1 MARKTPKSET
11 MLLPALLFL
20 AQHPGAAID
29 NHIGAG
35 RYLSALAEAEL
46 TEGID
51 KPGTIEMDQYGLVLS
66 YLSLERE
73 TLEVFDAMGGPGGGG
88 AALTSSPVD
97 EAEALDAIPALVA
110 AAKDRRIVILN
121 ESHHMPRHRAFAA
134 ELARALRA
142 EGFTWFGAE
151 TFVDIA
157 GTAQRGYPSNA
168 TGYYVRDPVFGELV
182 RTVLALGYRTFP
194 YEVEVHL
201 PPNASVQERINQR
214 ETHQA
219 TNIVKRCFDEDPEAR
234 VFLYVGYSHATE
246 DWVDQGG
253 ASETAWM
260 AARLSAITGYDPLT
274 IDQTTATPH
283 SSGEHDDPHWR
294 RAAEAGK
301 LTGPK
306 LLRKKDGSFV
316 FVGDYAGKIDL
327 QVFHPPL
334 GTAHGRSDW
343 LARGRVPLA
352 LPPEF
357 VAELEPELRLVAQAF
372 RASEP
377 AGAIPSDQFLLRGP
391 AEPPSFLLVP
401 GEYRLQ
407 LVDEDGEVRAR
418 VEKVTVR

>member
-1 MARKTPKSET
+1 
-11 MLLPALLFL
+11 MLLTPFLFL
-20 AQHPGAAID
+20 TQADASHPGADID
-29 NHIGAG
+29 AQLSAG
-35 RYLSALAEAEL
+35 RYLSALAEAEV
-46 TEGID
+46 TAGID

-73 TLEVFDAMGGPGGGG
+73 TLEVFDAMGGPGGAG
-88 AALTSSPVD
+88 APLASSPVD

-151 TFVDIA
+151 TFMDIA
-157 GTAQRGYPSNA
+157 GTEKRGYPSNA

-194 YEVEVHL
+194 YEVEAHL
-201 PPNASVQERINQR
+201 PSNASVQERINHR

-219 TNIVKRCFDEDPEAR
+219 ENIVKRCFDEDPEAR

-246 DWVDQGG
+246 QWSDKGG
-253 ASETAWM
+253 KNETAWM
-260 AARLSAITGYDPLT
+260 AARLGEITGYDPLT

-283 SSGEHDDPHWR
+283 SGAAHDDPHWR

-301 LTGPK
+301 LAGPK

-316 FVGDYAGKIDL
+316 FVGDYAGQIDL
-327 QVFHPPL
+327 QVFHPPVGEL
-334 GTAHGRSDW
+334 HGRSDW

-352 LPPEF
+352 LPAEF
-357 VAELEPELRLVAQAF
+357 VAECEPELRLVAQAF

-377 AGAIPSDQFLLRGP
+377 KDAIPSDQFLVRGNESP
-391 AEPPSFLLVP
+391 ASLLLVP